1 VQTIA
6 AQNIGVSELWSL
18 IQQYLSSGNYNA
30 QKSRLLAEKVY
41 YLIEQAR
48 MKDIDKNALQ
58 AAIEAKMKEEDFNL
72 YKLAALMTGFPAT
85 PKH

>member
-1 VQTIA
+1 
-6 AQNIGVSELWSL
+6 
-18 IQQYLSSGNYNA
+18 
-30 QKSRLLAEKVY
+30 
-41 YLIEQAR
+41 

-72 YKLAALMTGFPAT
+72 YKLAALMTVFPST